1 MLLPKNKLKE
11 DISFIRKN
19 KLEYMLKE
27 KGYDFYYYSH
37 KPLYEFAIEYRTDS
51 HIIRI
56 QHIERRNATD
66 KRTTDKEQIEISVRF
81 DIVFRDTIE
90 VKTISKEI
98 FKFLYVKNDAKW
110 TTIIEKLISDIEQ
123 IKEEHEKSASLSA

>member
-19 KLEYMLKE
+19 NLEHVLKE
-27 KGYDFYYYSH
+27 RGYDFYYYSH
-37 KPLYEFAIEYRTDS
+37 KPLYEFTIEYRTDS

-56 QHIERRNATD
+56 QHIERRNNN
-66 KRTTDKEQIEISVRF
+66 KRNTTNKEQTAISVRF

-110 TTIIEKLISDIEQ
+110 TNIIEKLILDIEQ
-123 IKEEHEKSASLSA
+123 IKEENEKSASLSA

>member
-19 KLEYMLKE
+19 KLEYTLKE
-27 KGYDFYYYSH
+27 KGYDFHYYSH
-37 KPLYEFAIEYRTDS
+37 KPLYEFTIEYRTDS

-56 QHIERRNATD
+56 QHVERRNNRD
-66 KRTTDKEQIEISVRF
+66 NEQITTSVRF

-98 FKFLYVKNDAKW
+98 FKFLYVKNNEKW

-123 IKEEHEKSASLSA
+123 IKEEHEKSAALSA